1 VHAPSVLPQGHT
13 GAVNS
18 VAYSSDGT
26 QLASG
31 SDDNTV
37 RIWDVASGECRATLE
52 VGPCLAQRER
62 DRESSSGARRMCR
75 YQARVDARCSRGC
88 VWCCSSRHG
97 QQRHIVAKGTAGGQC
112 ARCWLDARRIRGP
125 HTAQG
130 GEKGGGAGCCG
141 ATRLAAPV
149 AGPAVEL
156 GW

>member
-1 VHAPSVLPQGHT
+1 MVDAPSVLPQGHT
-13 GAVNS
+13 NAVTS

-31 SDDNTV
+31 SGDNTV
-37 RIWDVASGECRATLE
+37 RIWDVASGECRATLK
-52 VGPCLAQRER
+52 VIL
-62 DRESSSGARRMCR
+62 
-75 YQARVDARCSRGC
+75 
-88 VWCCSSRHG
+88 
-97 QQRHIVAKGTAGGQC
+97 GQC

-149 AGPAVEL
+149 GGPAVEL
-156 GW
+156 GS